1 FKKTSHMAMESKKAY
16 GFLFQISTKTNKKE
30 LAIKPL
36 LFVYS
41 LSHYQIFGS
50 GFFGSVRVVQNINS
64 RWVRTYVIASLEK
77 VVLVLFELLVRCDNK
92 VSIQ

>member
-41 LSHYQIFGS
+41 LRRGWVFPASS
-50 GFFGSVRVVQNINS
+50 FFIESYRI
-64 RWVRTYVIASLEK
+64 K
-77 VVLVLFELLVRCDNK
+77 
-92 VSIQ
+92 

>member
-1 FKKTSHMAMESKKAY
+1 SRKSRHAHDAYVCCHELKKTSHMAMESKKAY

-41 LSHYQIFGS
+41 LRQAF
-50 GFFGSVRVVQNINS
+50 
-64 RWVRTYVIASLEK
+64 
-77 VVLVLFELLVRCDNK
+77 
-92 VSIQ
+92 

>member
-1 FKKTSHMAMESKKAY
+1 
-16 GFLFQISTKTNKKE
+16 
-30 LAIKPL
+30 
-36 LFVYS
+36 
-41 LSHYQIFGS
+41 
-50 GFFGSVRVVQNINS
+50 GFFGSARVVQNINS

>member
-1 FKKTSHMAMESKKAY
+1 
-16 GFLFQISTKTNKKE
+16 
-30 LAIKPL
+30 
-36 LFVYS
+36 
-41 LSHYQIFGS
+41 HYQIFGS
-50 GFFGSVRVVQNINS
+50 GFFGSARVVQNINS

>member
-1 FKKTSHMAMESKKAY
+1 KKTSHMAMESKKAY

-41 LSHYQIFGS
+41 LRTGHFCPVLFMFLNNIFIW
-50 GFFGSVRVVQNINS
+50 FFFS
-64 RWVRTYVIASLEK
+64 RWYSP
-77 VVLVLFELLVRCDNK
+77 
-92 VSIQ
+92 

>member
-41 LSHYQIFGS
+41 LKKPVKKT
-50 GFFGSVRVVQNINS
+50 GFLFFCLSSS
-64 RWVRTYVIASLEK
+64 RFIVFYFRF
-77 VVLVLFELLVRCDNK
+77 LFFSYKQKQVFFPYEEDNNK
-92 VSIQ
+92 VPSRQT

>member
-41 LSHYQIFGS
+41 LSMPCNMQVMLFIHYYLI
-50 GFFGSVRVVQNINS
+50 
-64 RWVRTYVIASLEK
+64 K
-77 VVLVLFELLVRCDNK
+77 
-92 VSIQ
+92 

>member
-1 FKKTSHMAMESKKAY
+1 KKTSHMAMESKKAY

-41 LSHYQIFGS
+41 LKTG
-50 GFFGSVRVVQNINS
+50 RM
-64 RWVRTYVIASLEK
+64 ASLFFRFWEVKTKLFTCKPPINPIKWCKEK
-77 VVLVLFELLVRCDNK
+77 IFH
-92 VSIQ
+92 SIPSFKKA

>member
-41 LSHYQIFGS
+41 LKSWLKPALFIFKVHS
-50 GFFGSVRVVQNINS
+50 LFFMVP
-64 RWVRTYVIASLEK
+64 
-77 VVLVLFELLVRCDNK
+77 VL
-92 VSIQ
+92 

>member
-1 FKKTSHMAMESKKAY
+1 IIHKMD
-16 GFLFQISTKTNKKE
+16 
-30 LAIKPL
+30 
-36 LFVYS
+36 FVYS

-50 GFFGSVRVVQNINS
+50 GFFGSARVVQNINS

>member
-1 FKKTSHMAMESKKAY
+1 MESKKAY

-41 LSHYQIFGS
+41 LTTDHSKVILWNDPLFILKGWAIFNETS
-50 GFFGSVRVVQNINS
+50 KSFF
-64 RWVRTYVIASLEK
+64 
-77 VVLVLFELLVRCDNK
+77 
-92 VSIQ
+92 SIPRKDGRAERFSNCILILATRK

>member
-41 LSHYQIFGS
+41 LRIGDFPIL
-50 GFFGSVRVVQNINS
+50 FIMVKKLIK
-64 RWVRTYVIASLEK
+64 L
-77 VVLVLFELLVRCDNK
+77 VLVIVRK
-92 VSIQ
+92 KQL

>member
-1 FKKTSHMAMESKKAY
+1 FKKTSLMAMESKKAY

-41 LSHYQIFGS
+41 LKS
-50 GFFGSVRVVQNINS
+50 GYSLLFLVVFSYCRKIM
-64 RWVRTYVIASLEK
+64 L
-77 VVLVLFELLVRCDNK
+77 
-92 VSIQ
+92 

>member
-1 FKKTSHMAMESKKAY
+1 MPILTAIYVPIINRCCHEFKKTSHMAMESKKAY

-41 LSHYQIFGS
+41 LIKAS
-50 GFFGSVRVVQNINS
+50 NS
-64 RWVRTYVIASLEK
+64 Y
-77 VVLVLFELLVRCDNK
+77 
-92 VSIQ
+92 